1 MAAETTKFIKIDLN
15 QFKLHLYLKPEAELT
30 LRFDSPSRKFYLA
43 VIGLVVHEMKKRG
56 KITSIPLQGQLDV
69 LALLNKTVGASA
81 GSSKKELLIPRIY
94 RKWKDA
100 LPDLE
105 NAPLFR
111 IVGRKKRFDESLDK
125 VYGIGEKV
133 KDSWA
138 NLFEYKGSHEQ
149 VRLRFSIDRLGASLD
164 DVIIVYGEQA
174 APANEDAWEG
184 FIAHLKENLEDGSIP
199 ERSHGELKA
208 SELQPARQGR
218 WLRAVPNRWPWPVLL
233 ALIAIIVG
241 AAVLAAWHYN
251 LFAPQLKVASVEK
264 MAFPLPGKPSIAV
277 LPFRNLSDD
286 AAQEYFSDGLTDD
299 LITDLS
305 KISQLFVIARNSVF
319 TYKDKSVNISQVAE
333 ELGVRYV
340 LEGSVRR
347 SENQVRINVQLIDAT
362 TGVHLWAERYDGMM
376 ENIFALQDNIT
387 QQIVAALQVTLTA
400 AEEKQAGLRET
411 SDPAAY
417 DAFLK
422 GWAHY
427 RRKTPED
434 FAKAVPYLDEAV
446 ERDPNYS
453 RAYAALAAVYWEGSR
468 YRFQK
473 NLDMSWPEAE
483 LTANI
488 YLAEAMRKPTPLAH
502 YVASDIHRSFGRHQ
516 EAITEATRAI
526 ALDANDPVGYFAM
539 ASALIWA
546 GNPVDSV
553 DFIKKAMRLDP
564 HYPPDYLYH
573 LGKAQFFM
581 GQLDVAAAT
590 LEEVKRRFPDYDW
603 TFFYLA
609 AVYGQLGR
617 EQEAK
622 SAIKAFNE
630 RMTKAGAS
638 LTISLQW
645 IDLWPF
651 KERKDIELLR
661 EGLRIAGVPELPPAK
676 KRPAPPPDT
685 VDILKAIVTA

>member
-1 MAAETTKFIKIDLN
+1 MVEKTTRFIKIDLN

-30 LRFDSPSRKFYLA
+30 LHFDSPSRRFYLS
-43 VIGLVVHEMKKRG
+43 VIALVVHEMKKRG
-56 KITSIPLQGQLDV
+56 KITAIPLQKRLDV
-69 LALLNKTVGASA
+69 LALLNKTIGASA
-81 GSSKKELLIPRIY
+81 GSSKKEHLLPRVY

-105 NAPLFR
+105 NAPLFKV
-111 IVGRKKRFDESLDK
+111 IGRKKRYDESMNKVYAFDE
-125 VYGIGEKV
+125 GE

-138 NLFEYKGSHEQ
+138 NLFEYKGSHEN

-164 DVIIVYGEQA
+164 DVAIVYGEYPSPSA
-174 APANEDAWEG
+174 KGDAWERY
-184 FIAHLKENLEDGSIP
+184 IAHLKENRKDGAIP
-199 ERSHGELKA
+199 ESVDEGLNALEKR
-208 SELQPARQGR
+208 QPRQR
-218 WLRAVPNRWPWPVLL
+218 KWLRTAPNRRLWPGLL
-233 ALIAIIVG
+233 ALLAIFVG
-241 AAVLAAWHYN
+241 AAFFAAWQ
-251 LFAPQLKVASVEK
+251 FKWSAPRVEVASVAK
-264 MAFPLPGKPSIAV
+264 MAFPLPDKPSIAV

-286 AAQEYFSDGLTDD
+286 PTQEYFSDGLTDD

-319 TYKDKSVNISQVAE
+319 AYKNKSVKISQVAE

-347 SENQVRINVQLIDAT
+347 DQNQVRINAQLIDAT
-362 TGVHLWAERYDGMM
+362 TGGHLWAERYDGMM
-376 ENIFALQDNIT
+376 ENIFVLQDKIT
-387 QQIVAALQVTLTA
+387 QHIVAALQVMLTA
-400 AEEKQAGLRET
+400 AEAKLAASRET
-411 SDPAAY
+411 GDPAAY

-422 GWAHY
+422 GRAHY

-434 FAKAVPYLDEAV
+434 FAKAIPYLDEAV

-468 YRFQK
+468 YRYQRK
-473 NLDMSWPEAE
+473 LDMSAPEAD
-483 LTANI
+483 LMANI
-488 YLAEAMRKPTPLAH
+488 YLAEAMRDPTPLAH
-502 YVASDIHRSFGRHQ
+502 YIASDMHRSFGRHQ

-546 GNPVDSV
+546 GNPADSV

-581 GQLDVAAAT
+581 EQHETAAAT
-590 LEEVKRRFPDYDW
+590 LEDVKRRFPDYDW
-603 TFFYLA
+603 ALFYLA
-609 AVYGQLGR
+609 AVYGHLGR
-617 EQEAK
+617 EQESK
-622 SAIKAFNE
+622 SAIKTFNE
-630 RMTKAGAS
+630 RMAKAGAN

-651 KERKDIELLR
+651 KARKDNELLR
-661 EGLRIAGVPELPPAK
+661 EGLRTAGVPQLPPAGT
-676 KRPAPPPDT
+676 RPARPTDT
-685 VDILKAIVTA
+685 VDIL

>member
-1 MAAETTKFIKIDLN
+1 MIEETTKFIKIDLN
-15 QFKLHLYLKPEAELT
+15 QFKLHLYLKQETELT
-30 LRFDSPSRKFYLA
+30 LHFDTPSRRFYLS

-56 KITSIPLQGQLDV
+56 RITSIPLQEQLDV

-81 GSSKKELLIPRIY
+81 GSSKKEHLLPRVY

-105 NAPLFR
+105 NAPLFKV
-111 IVGRKKRFDESLDK
+111 VGRKKRYDESMDK
-125 VYGIGEKV
+125 VYGFGEGE

-138 NLFEYKGSHEQ
+138 NLFEYKGSHEH
-149 VRLRFSIDRLGASLD
+149 VRLRFSIDRLDASLD
-164 DVIIVYGEQA
+164 DVIIVYGEYPA
-174 APANEDAWEG
+174 ELANEDVWEG

-199 ERSHGELKA
+199 ERAYGEFKE
-208 SELQPARQGR
+208 SELPLLRQRR
-218 WLRAVPNRWPWPVLL
+218 WLRAVPSRWLWPVLF
-233 ALIAIIVG
+233 ALIALVVG
-241 AAVLAAWHYN
+241 AAILAAWKYN
-251 LFAPQLKVASVEK
+251 LLAPQVKVASVEK
-264 MAFPLPGKPSIAV
+264 MAFPLPDKPSIAV

-286 AAQEYFSDGLTDD
+286 PKQEYFSDGMTDD

-305 KISQLFVIARNSVF
+305 KISGLFVIARNSAF
-319 TYKDKSVNISQVAE
+319 QYKGKSGDVKKISR

-347 SENQVRINVQLIDAT
+347 IQDKVRINAQLIDAT
-362 TGVHLWAERYDGMM
+362 TGGHLWAERYDGTM
-376 ENIFALQDNIT
+376 ENVFSLQDKII
-387 QQIVAALQVTLTA
+387 QKIVAALKVKLTA
-400 AEEKQAGLRET
+400 GEEKQAASRET

-434 FAKAVPYLDEAV
+434 FVKAVPYLDEAV

-468 YRFQK
+468 YFYQK
-473 NLDMSWPEAE
+473 NLNMSQPEAD

-488 YLAEAMRKPTPLAH
+488 YLAEATQNPTPLAH
-502 YVASDIHRSFGRHQ
+502 YIASDIHRFFGQHQ
-516 EAITEATRAI
+516 EAIAEATRAI
-526 ALDANDPVGYFAM
+526 ALDANDPIGYYAM
-539 ASALIWA
+539 SSALIWA
-546 GNPVDSV
+546 GNPVDGAE
-553 DFIKKAMRLDP
+553 FIKKAMRLDP

-581 GQLDVAAAT
+581 GQHDEAAAT

-603 TFFYLA
+603 ALFYLA
-609 AVYGQLGR
+609 AIYGHLGR
-617 EQEAK
+617 EQDAK

-630 RMTKAGAS
+630 RMAKAGLS
-638 LTISLQW
+638 TILSLQW
-645 IDLWPF
+645 IDRWQF
-651 KERKDIELLR
+651 KERKDIKLLR
-661 EGLRIAGVPELPPAK
+661 EGLRIAGVPEQPSG
-676 KRPAPPPDT
+676 
-685 VDILKAIVTA
+685 